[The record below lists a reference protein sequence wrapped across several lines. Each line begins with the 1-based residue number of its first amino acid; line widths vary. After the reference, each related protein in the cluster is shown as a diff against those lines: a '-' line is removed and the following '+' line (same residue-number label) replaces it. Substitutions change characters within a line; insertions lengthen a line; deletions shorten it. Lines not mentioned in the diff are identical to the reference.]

1 MPFVQS
7 QGPGELDTS
16 ELNATPPPQA
26 LPAYQDDTGTG
37 ANGPKYSTGEFWS
50 GVARRTIPGQA
61 ITDIRAA
68 SASGY
73 NPLSAGERVE
83 DPATAIPEDMKP
95 YADKYVGL
103 YTKEQI
109 AYRTF
114 QLRQS
119 QWDQLH
125 GGQSKWSLP
134 ANLAA
139 GLVDPVGV
147 GSMFIPIAGETRL
160 ANAIRMAAVGGGV
173 SAADE
178 AIMSQ
183 LDPNSTF
190 VNSMTDVG
198 AGTLISGILGG
209 LIRPHASGPELAK
222 LRATLQEDLHA
233 APPEPQ
239 RAPSGDSAANIAA
252 DLRTAVEAH
261 GQGLTT
267 AAEQAGASAAGVDSA
282 AATARLQSAQEALRA
297 VPRETTP
304 EAAQAKLEAETARLG
319 QGTGV
324 PERLEKAYPGRVP
337 EVLEG
342 RAAALQ
348 AARDESR
355 RTIEAQIAAAQE
367 DLAKADRAKQAKDA
381 LQAFHSGPPQ
391 EYTGEH
397 GAGPQSPGIRP
408 GNEPGVRP
416 ELSADQAPRATG
428 GGEPVQPVPGGP
440 PRRGARGAE
449 NERGG
454 AGQPKPNTQGRASAL
469 NLSKAPAVER
479 LVYNR
484 LTATKRATPE
494 QAYSYAALIGDFYAT
509 QAQRLGLTADE
520 LFAKH
525 PLNITGESRPGGFRQ
540 APSQLPEIEARVA
553 KATNGDERR
562 MALLEYLEE
571 FTREQRERA
580 PNKSFESSYFGPRGD
595 QDRGVAR
602 YAEAGKGQF
611 PPAILE
617 ALSRENALDR
627 ETGESL
633 NALEDGIRG
642 GHVAQLT
649 ELRDQLR
656 DQAFELEER
665 GMTPE
670 EEKLFAGLRAA
681 TAGNEPLTVYR
692 GGRNAQ
698 ALTAEHFKPENFGKA
713 TNRPSA
719 GLGVFFTNRPA
730 EAGRYGEVSTH
741 HLDMQKPLHIKSE
754 DLPGFDST
762 QEATAWAREQEAK
775 GYDGLIIDASH
786 MGGQTWYVPFKLEQV
801 RHAGAGVAEP
811 KAGRRGKIDTYT
823 RDLFDVQKP
832 PREVEPAAQSSS
844 GGNLPAK
851 PGLSRDDVPPG
862 KYARNTEI
870 VKDSERALGTDRVT
884 TPEEA
889 AQAFSALGKGAKERF
904 DALVTDKDGKP
915 LAIVG
920 SSVGTHNQASVFPA
934 IVAAEAFRING
945 AAHIWFGHN
954 HPSGVPT
961 LSVPDRQ
968 ISAKLHNV
976 FEGSSIEPHG
986 ILAIG
991 GGAEEHGRAWM
1002 HTDSGTGT
1010 DTAGITKPLEGKV
1023 TVPVVERVFS
1033 KFSALGPPIHGP
1045 ADAMQAAKRIA
1056 GDKSGVLLT
1065 DGQHVPIGFVELTG
1079 AQMREF
1085 RGTEMHDAMQRAI
1098 SVSNASN
1105 AFVINN
1111 GKLAEP
1117 AIENMAKFLHATDMR
1132 TLDVLNTASGDAWSS
1147 RKLDLMQE
1155 LGDKFRQGERGSY
1168 DPATHTVAL
1177 NETANASTFLHE
1189 SGHHFLDLITQ
1200 LADHEDAPLAMRE
1213 DVQSLMD
1220 WFNVPDLQAWR
1231 ELGLEGQRA
1240 SHEKFALGF
1249 EQYLKDGV
1257 APSTRLQGLFDQFRE
1272 WLSQIYKG
1280 LVNQFGE
1287 RLPQDIRSVMDRML
1301 ASNEEAN
1308 AATRARVENAPTPVL
1323 ARVAGDGPLRDE
1335 LRHMAANE
1343 TGWAEVGGK
1352 MIRKDVLAGG
1362 RGNEFDISRTSWI
1375 PNADWWPGRPGG
1387 YTPEDTARIVEKA
1400 LAGEKLGPKQ
1410 ARLVEY
1416 MVEVA
1421 DQRVATAPFLPHAD
1435 ELDTHGLEHS
1445 PANAFESGMV
1455 ARLAAIDE
1463 EAVENLARRFEED
1476 DAGFMAKVK
1485 ELLDAH
1491 DEDAKLSRSVPQ
1503 DQEPLGLTADRGTA
1517 GRPALEAG
1525 PRGEAPGGAPAAE
1538 GQRPASR
1545 GPARDLFGEAPTGAQ
1560 ALADEQRRRDL
1571 KRNSGQESLEIG
1583 NPADLFSQARQQ
1595 SDLTDMLA
1603 RLPPEVAAPFHA
1615 RIEALEA
1622 PGKTPIYAAPEGGQ
1636 SMGAG
1641 STDERAKGLADY
1653 SLARGGRVL
1662 GKALGWFAPG
1672 SRALSSPSLAMRKT
1686 MTRLV
1691 ETPEML
1697 NMNIPT
1703 PEQPFGLPTPMAV
1716 QTILKKWEGNWA
1728 QAFAAR
1734 DQIFRDYR
1742 ARPQAEVE
1750 GPKMGK
1756 HEFNEAVSM
1765 AMRRSDAWFVPEVEK
1780 AAKATRAIVFDPL
1793 KVEAQALG
1801 LLPKEDPTLGG
1812 TAESYLMRQYDRA
1825 KIQKDQ
1831 LSWHQTLVDGFVR
1844 QGVDA
1849 AEAAD
1854 IAHAVTRNIL
1864 GTELGLLD
1872 TDKAAFHA
1880 VPQSGRLKERTL
1892 KLPDLDLEKYLTND
1906 IDTLSHSYLKS
1917 LAPQVEMMKMF
1928 RDDLRNDG
1936 LDEKSQGFRV
1946 FTPDPQAEGNSV
1958 AGRRNLTGPAK
1969 DITDEYAIL
1978 KQRALAAGDN
1988 AQANALDKRLRSD
2001 LRDLAAVRD
2010 RLYGIYGAPGDSASW
2025 LQRTGRVIRSV
2036 NALRLLGTATWSH
2049 VPDLANIVMK
2059 RGLPRTM
2066 AMAAKLSSSLEA
2078 LNLNREQMHRIGTVL
2093 DMIHNTT
2100 AAALGEF
2107 GVESSYALQKT
2118 LNRAT
2123 RAFTIAT
2130 LETPWIATCKAL
2142 AGAAAH
2148 DEVLEAAG
2156 RASRFA
2162 KRVGP
2167 DLSTNER
2174 IRFNQMGLDQQMLQR
2189 IDEQFGEYG
2198 QNVNGVRFGMTD
2210 KWHDQ
2215 GAAQALDGVTT
2226 NAAEGSTLSPGA
2238 GDTPLWTSSEVG
2250 KAIFQF
2256 KTFGAVAIR
2265 RVTIPLAQGLAHAD
2279 LRSAQGLATLIA
2291 AGALTYT
2298 MKQLLS
2304 GQPIEKDKS
2313 RYALE
2318 VLDKSNL
2325 LGWTGEYFY
2334 PSLWQFGM
2342 GNFSRWGDRQTWET
2356 LGGPVAGTAV
2366 DAWDLRL
2373 PAKLIGTVRGQGPQ
2387 LKRSDIHRIRR
2398 MLPGNQVWYLRRAV
2412 NALEG
2417 HVGDAMGLPPADVP
2431 GSTE

>member
-1 MPFVQS
+1 VPFVQS
-7 QGPGELDTS
+7 QGPGQLDTS
-16 ELNATPPPQA
+16 ELTATPPPQA
-26 LPAYQDDTGTG
+26 LPAYQDDSGTG
-37 ANGPKYSTGEFWS
+37 ANGPKYSSSEFWS
-50 GVARRTIPGQA
+50 GIGRTTIPGQA
-61 ITDIRAA
+61 ITDIRAMR
-68 SASGY
+68 ASGY
-73 NPLSAGERVE
+73 NPLEAGEIT
-83 DPATAIPEDMKP
+83 DPETTIPEDMKP

-114 QLRQS
+114 QLRQQ
-119 QWDQLH
+119 QWDSTH
-125 GGQSKWSLP
+125 GLQSKWSLP
-134 ANLAA
+134 ASLAA

-147 GSMFIPIAGETRL
+147 ASMFVPGGAETRL
-160 ANAIRMAAVGGGV
+160 GAAVHTALVGGAV
-173 SAADE
+173 TAVDE
-178 AIMSQ
+178 AISSQ
-183 LDPNSTF
+183 LAPSNFEFAD
-190 VNSMTDVG
+190 SMRNVG
-198 AGTLISGILGG
+198 AGTLVSGILGAV
-209 LIRPHASGPELAK
+209 LH
-222 LRATLQEDLHA
+222 RAVPRADFQRMRAQLQEELNAA
-233 APPEPQ
+233 APEPP

-252 DLRTAVEAH
+252 DLRAAVEAH
-261 GQGLTT
+261 GQGLAT
-267 AAEQAGASAAGVDSA
+267 AAEQARATAATIDPA
-282 AATARLQSAQEALRA
+282 AAEARLKAAQDALGA

-304 EAAQAKLEAETARLG
+304 EASEAAIAAQAAKFGE
-319 QGTGV
+319 GTGV
-324 PERLEKAYPGRVP
+324 PERLAAHYGDKAPD
-337 EVLEG
+337 VLAG
-342 RAAALQ
+342 RAAALAAAQRESQ
-348 AARDESR
+348 AA
-355 RTIEAQIAAAQE
+355 IEREVAAAQE
-367 DLAKADRAKQAKDA
+367 DLARIQAAKDA
-381 LQAFHSGPPQ
+381 QATLQAFHETQRAPSG
-391 EYTGEH
+391 YTPEGGTE
-397 GAGPQSPGIRP
+397 PLPSGIRP
-408 GNEPGVRP
+408 GGEPGVRP
-416 ELSADQAPRATG
+416 ELSAEQGALPAG
-428 GGEPVQPVPGGP
+428 GGQPGQPVPRRPLGGRAQP
-440 PRRGARGAE
+440 GENRGGGARQLQSRAKGRGASLGI
-449 NERGG
+449 
-454 AGQPKPNTQGRASAL
+454 
-469 NLSKAPAVER
+469 SKAPAVER
-479 LVYNR
+479 VVYDR

-494 QAYSYAALIGDFYAT
+494 QAHSYAALIGDFYAT

-525 PLNITGESRPGGFRQ
+525 PLNITGETRVHGFLQAEEPG
-540 APSQLPEIEARVA
+540 IEV
-553 KATNGDERR
+553 G
-562 MALLEYLEE
+562 
-571 FTREQRERA
+571 
-580 PNKSFESSYFGPRGD
+580 
-595 QDRGVAR
+595 
-602 YAEAGKGQF
+602 
-611 PPAILE
+611 
-617 ALSRENALDR
+617 
-627 ETGESL
+627 
-633 NALEDGIRG
+633 
-642 GHVAQLT
+642 
-649 ELRDQLR
+649 
-656 DQAFELEER
+656 ER

-670 EEKLFAGLRAA
+670 EEKLFAGLRENQ
-681 TAGNEPLTVYR
+681 TGKPLTVAYR
-692 GGRNAQ
+692 GGRNTGP
-698 ALTAEHFKPENFGKA
+698 LTAEHFKSENFGAA

-730 EAGRYGEVSTH
+730 EAGRYGQVSTH
-741 HLDMQKPLHIKSE
+741 HLDMQRPLHIRSE
-754 DLPGFDST
+754 DLPGFNST
-762 QEATAWAREQEAK
+762 QEATAWARAQEGK

-801 RHAGAGVAEP
+801 RHAGAGVVREP
-811 KAGRRGKIDTYT
+811 AGRGRGRIDTYT
-823 RDLFDVQKP
+823 GDLFG
-832 PREVEPAAQSSS
+832 AQ
-844 GGNLPAK
+844 LPAK
-851 PGLSRDDVPPG
+851 QGEARATEAAGERGNLSAAGELPPG
-862 KYARNTEI
+862 EYARHTEI
-870 VKDSERALGTDRVT
+870 VTDSQRELGTAKVT
-884 TPEEA
+884 TPQEA
-889 AQAFSALGKGAKERF
+889 AQAFSALGRGAKERF

-920 SSVGTHNQASVFPA
+920 SSVGTHDAASVFPA
-934 IVAAEAFRING
+934 IVAAEAFRVEG

-954 HPSGVPT
+954 HPSGQPS
-961 LSVPDRQ
+961 LSIPDRQ
-968 ISAKLHNV
+968 IAAKLNNI

-986 ILAIG
+986 IHAIA
-991 GGAEEHGRAWM
+991 GGAEESGRAW
-1002 HTDSGTGT
+1002 HYAEPGTTTEHGGVT
-1010 DTAGITKPLEGKV
+1010 STLTGKIS
-1023 TVPVVERVFS
+1023 VPVIERVFS
-1033 KFSALGPPIHGP
+1033 KHGALGPPISGP
-1045 ADAMQAAKRIA
+1045 NDAVIAARKIA
-1056 GDKSGVLLT
+1056 GDRSGVILADSRNT
-1065 DGQHVPIGFVELTG
+1065 PVGFVELTG
-1079 AQMREF
+1079 EQMREF
-1085 RGTEMHDAMQRAI
+1085 RGTPMMDAMHRAL
-1098 SVSNASN
+1098 SVSNAN
-1105 AFVINN
+1105 KAFIVTNGEIGTLTKAQRATTLDTGRLDMDSIENLARFLHSADVTVHDVINTKS
-1111 GKLAEP
+1111 GEGWSERKLG
-1117 AIENMAKFLHATDMR
+1117 DMR
-1132 TLDVLNTASGDAWSS
+1132 
-1147 RKLDLMQE
+1147 Q
-1155 LGDKFRQGERGSY
+1155 LGDRFAQSERGGY
-1168 DPATHTVAL
+1168 DPASHTIAL
-1177 NETANASTFLHE
+1177 SETANASTFLHE
-1189 SGHHFLDLITQ
+1189 SGHHFLDLMTQ
-1200 LADHEDAPLAMRE
+1200 LADHPDAPLSMRE

-1220 WFNVPDLQAWR
+1220 WFKVKDTTAWR

-1240 SHEKFALGF
+1240 YHEKFAQGF

-1257 APSTRLQGLFDQFRE
+1257 APNSRLQGLFDQFRE
-1272 WLSQIYKG
+1272 WLGQIYKG
-1280 LVNQFGE
+1280 LVNQFGD
-1287 RLPQDIRSVMDRML
+1287 RLPQDVREVMDRLL
-1301 ASNEEAN
+1301 ATDAETK
-1308 AATRARVENAPTPVL
+1308 AATAERVANAPTPTL
-1323 ARVAGDGPLRDE
+1323 ARVAGDAPLRDE
-1335 LRHMAANE
+1335 LRHMAARE
-1343 TGWAEVGGK
+1343 TGWAETGGK
-1352 MIRKDVLAGG
+1352 MIRKEVLAGG

-1375 PNADWWPGRPGG
+1375 PNSEWWPGRPGG
-1387 YTPEDTARIVEKA
+1387 YNAEETQRIVDKA

-1410 ARLVEY
+1410 GQLLEY

-1421 DQRVATAPFLPHAD
+1421 DQRVATEPFLPHPS
-1435 ELDTHGLEHS
+1435 ELDEHALEHS
-1445 PANAFESGMV
+1445 SANAFEAAMV

-1463 EAVENLARRFEED
+1463 TAVENLARHFEDD
-1476 DAGFMAKVK
+1476 DAGFMVKVK

-1503 DQEPLGLTADRGTA
+1503 NLEPLGFTPDRGTA
-1517 GRPALEAG
+1517 GRSAEPTGA
-1525 PRGEAPGGAPAAE
+1525 RGEAPTRTAAAE
-1538 GQRPASR
+1538 GERPATRSA
-1545 GPARDLFGEAPTGAQ
+1545 GAPRDLFGEAPTGAQ

-1571 KRNSGQESLEIG
+1571 KRNSGQESLETG
-1583 NPADLFSQARQQ
+1583 NPNDLFSQARHQA
-1595 SDLTDMLA
+1595 DLTDMLKK
-1603 RLPPEVAAPFHA
+1603 LPPEIAAPFHA
-1615 RIEALEA
+1615 RIEALEDPTHA
-1622 PGKTPIYAAPEGGQ
+1622 PIYSAPEGGQ
-1636 SMGAG
+1636 SMGAS
-1641 STDERAKGLADY
+1641 STEDRAQGLKDY
-1653 SLARGGRVL
+1653 SLARGGRTL

-1686 MTRLV
+1686 MARLI

-1697 NMNIPT
+1697 EMNVPT
-1703 PEQPFGLPTPMAV
+1703 PERPFGLPTPIAV

-1728 QAFAAR
+1728 KAFAAR
-1734 DQIFRDYR
+1734 DAIFRDYR
-1742 ARPQAEVE
+1742 KRPQSEVE

-1756 HEFNEAVSM
+1756 HEFNESVSM
-1765 AMRRSDAWFVPEVEK
+1765 AMRRGDAWFIPEIEK

-1793 KVEAQALG
+1793 KIEAQKLG

-1831 LSWHQTLVDGFVR
+1831 LGWHQTLVDGFVK
-1844 QGVDA
+1844 QGVEA
-1849 AEAAD
+1849 SEAAD

-1936 LDEKSQGFRV
+1936 LDEKAQGFRV
-1946 FTPDPQAEGNSV
+1946 ATPDLQATPSNAE
-1958 AGRRNLTGPAK
+1958 RRNLTGPAK

-1988 AQANALDKRLRSD
+1988 AQANALDKRLRAD

-2025 LQRTGRVIRSV
+2025 LQRSGRVIRSV

-2049 VPDLANIVMK
+2049 VPDLANIVMR

-2066 AMAAKLSSSLEA
+2066 AIAAKLSSSLEA
-2078 LNLNREQMHRIGTVL
+2078 LNLNREQLHRVGTVM

-2148 DEVLEAAG
+2148 DEILEAAG
-2156 RASRFA
+2156 RARRFS

-2167 DLSTNER
+2167 DLSANER
-2174 IRFNQMGLDQQMLQR
+2174 TRFNSMGLDQQMLER
-2189 IDEQFGEYG
+2189 IDDQFGQYG
-2198 QNVNGVRFGMTD
+2198 RNVNGVRFGMTD
-2210 KWHDQ
+2210 AWHDQ
-2215 GAAQALDGVTT
+2215 GAAQALDGATT
-2226 NAAEGSTLSPGA
+2226 NAAEASTLSPGA

-2279 LRSAQGLATLIA
+2279 IRSAQGLATLIA

-2304 GQPIEKDKS
+2304 GQPMEKDPG

-2373 PAKLIGTVRGQGPQ
+2373 PAKLIGTMRGQGPQ
-2387 LKRSDIHRIRR
+2387 IKRSDIHRIRR